1 MPTATIIST
10 AFLNH
15 ARLAAKNLHI
25 DNLPLVVGPHPF
37 NDLTPEEL
45 RELAQAAYP
54 LILEQLTGQG
64 TLPLDAHADFVH
76 PAKRNPQRHATA
88 ARKEVGPQ

>member
-1 MPTATIIST
+1 MPTSTIIST

-15 ARLAAKNLHI
+15 ARFAAKNLHI
-25 DNLPLVVGPHPF
+25 DDLPLVVGPHPF
-37 NDLTPEEL
+37 NDLKPEEL

-54 LILEQLTGQG
+54 LIVGQLTGQG

-76 PAKRNPQRHATA
+76 PAKRNEQRRAEA
-88 ARKEVGPQ
+88 ARSEGRQ